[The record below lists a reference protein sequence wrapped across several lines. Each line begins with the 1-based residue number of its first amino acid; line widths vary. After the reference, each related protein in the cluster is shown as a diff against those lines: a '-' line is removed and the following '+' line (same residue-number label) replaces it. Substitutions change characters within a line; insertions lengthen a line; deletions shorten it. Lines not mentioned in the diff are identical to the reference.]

1 MTEAIDFTTALKGL
15 DGKTDMFQNVISD
28 QSGQPRRDEGGA
40 LLTEL
45 ITLGKI
51 VTNAL
56 CAGGQN
62 ISGEEHVKRFLLA
75 TKIREQQTVVLGTA
89 DIELIKQCIQK
100 TYPATLIVAQ
110 CWLLLDPALSPETHA
125 KPKVKAV

>member
-1 MTEAIDFTTALKGL
+1 MTEAIDFTVALKGL
-15 DGKTDMFQNVISD
+15 DGKTDMFQNVMSD
-28 QSGQPRRDEGGA
+28 QMGQPRRNEDGT
-40 LLTEL
+40 LLTEV

-51 VTNAL
+51 VTNSL

-75 TKIREQQTVVLGTA
+75 TKIREQQTVILGTA
-89 DIELIKQCIQK
+89 EIELIKQCIQK

-110 CWLLLDPALSPETHA
+110 CWLLLDPALSPETHI
-125 KPKVKAV
+125 KSKIKTV

>member
-15 DGKTDMFQNVISD
+15 DGKTDMFQNVAGD
-28 QSGQPRRDEGGA
+28 QAGQPRRDESGA
-40 LLTEL
+40 ILTET

-62 ISGEEHVKRFLLA
+62 ISGDEHVKRFILA
-75 TKIREQQTVVLGTA
+75 TRIREQQTVILSTA
-89 DIELIKQCIQK
+89 EIELIKQCIQK

-110 CWLLLDPALSPETHA
+110 CWLLLDPALSPETHV
-125 KPKVKAV
+125 KSKSKAV